1 MAQRDMISNIGFN
14 DVLQNLI
21 KSDGNKTTTTSSV
34 DTKGAKSA
42 SFLLAF
48 KDVDATFLD
57 AREYDDVDVV
67 IQESEDNI
75 NFSDIADVKHLGNKK
90 WETKFDKIG
99 AVSTERYLRLK
110 FVANNLEDLA
120 TNKLQ
125 ATAFFVKEME
135 VKPVI

>member
-1 MAQRDMISNIGFN
+1 MAQRDMISNVEFS

-21 KSDGNKTTTTSSV
+21 KTDGDKTTTTSSV

-48 KDVDATFLD
+48 KDIDDDFLD
-57 AREYDDVDVV
+57 AGEYDDVDVIV
-67 IQESEDNI
+67 QDSDDNVT
-75 NFSDIADVKHLGNKK
+75 FADVASIKQLGIKK
-90 WETKFDKIG
+90 WEKKFGKIG

-110 FVANNLEDLA
+110 IVANNVEDLA

-125 ATAFFVKEME
+125 VTAFFVKEATI
-135 VKPVI
+135 KPVV